1 MQEMLLGIL
10 QELPLTVKLV
20 IFTFCFMMLGIDS
33 LFHDFIQKMISY
45 EITIQVTI
53 SIRKK

>member
-1 MQEMLLGIL
+1 MQELLLDIL
-10 QELPLTVKLV
+10 QELPLMVKLV

-33 LFHDFIQKMISY
+33 LFRDFIQKMIAY
-45 EITIQVTI
+45 EITIQITI